1 MILIRTDH
9 PCLRVG
15 QHSLAFTPGFVAR
28 SEEVEL
34 GRSTIV
40 QALRGALNIIV
51 LAVVAITPSFIC
63 HLNNKG

>member
-1 MILIRTDH
+1 
-9 PCLRVG
+9 VG
-15 QHSLAFTPGFVAR
+15 HHNLAFAPGFVAR